1 MRIKTLCHIRSN
13 SNPSGEVAAK
23 ATCILYPRAAWV
35 RSTMTEAKIQAL
47 VDRGLLR
54 PKAEVDWR
62 AAAGEEF
69 PSEDVKE
76 QVVFASF
83 FERGF
88 NLPAGDFFCSLL
100 YYYRLELVHLVPNSI
115 TVVST
120 FIHFCE
126 AYLGIPS
133 HFLLWRYFFCVKS
146 TGKRSGPVGAVM
158 FNLRSGLK
166 AEWIDS
172 DLPDNTAGWRS
183 EWFYIVH
190 QIPGLPRCT
199 SHRPSKISEWDLA
212 LSTHE
217 LEDLKGI
224 LELVSDMK
232 GQGVTGA
239 AVARSFCRRMIQPI
253 KDRVHPPYEYCGQLD
268 PTREVNRKVSK
279 EEMAACVSQMY
290 FGKVKVKKCPKT
302 HSLKRPA
309 DPVRS

>member
-1 MRIKTLCHIRSN
+1 M
-13 SNPSGEVAAK
+13 VAEMD
-23 ATCILYPRAAWV
+23 CIPDPQVAWV
-35 RSTMTEAKIQAL
+35 RSMMIEAKIQAL
-47 VDRGLLR
+47 VDRGLLW
-54 PKAEVDWR
+54 PKTEVEWR
-62 AAAGEEF
+62 AAAREDF

-88 NLPAGDFFCSLL
+88 NHPAGDFFHGLL

-126 AYLGIPS
+126 AYLGILP
-133 HFLLWRYFFCVKS
+133 HFTLWRYFFCVKR
-146 TGKRSGPVGAVM
+146 TGKRSGPVRAVM

-166 AEWIDS
+166 AEWIDA
-172 DLPDNTAGWRS
+172 DLPDNTTGWRS
-183 EWFYIVH
+183 EWFYIADK
-190 QIPGLPRCT
+190 IPGLPRRT
-199 SHRPSKISEWDLA
+199 GHKPVKISEWDLG
-212 LSTHE
+212 LPTCD
-217 LEDLKGI
+217 LEDLKGV

-232 GQGVTGA
+232 KRGVTGV

-253 KDRVHPPYEYCGQLD
+253 KDRFHPAYEYCGKSD
-268 PTREVNRKVSK
+268 PTRKVNRKVSK
-279 EEMAACVSQMY
+279 EEMATRVSQMY
-290 FGKVKVKKCPKT
+290 SGKVKVKKCPRA